1 MNLTDTHTHLYLDA
15 FETDRQQVVERSI
28 AQGVT
33 SMLLPNI
40 DNGSLDALIA
50 LSDQYPGHCFPMVG
64 LHPTS
69 VRTDYEAELEK
80 LFSRFEERRF
90 IAIGEIGIDLYWDRT
105 FFPQQQSAFRIQ
117 LEFALKTGLPV
128 VIHSRDSFDAIMS
141 ILVDYKNS
149 GLSGVFHC
157 FTGTLEEA
165 QRAVDAGFKL
175 GIGGV
180 VTFKNSGL
188 DKVVKEIE
196 LKHLLLETD
205 SPFLA
210 PLPFRGKRNESAYIN
225 LIANK
230 LSEIKQ
236 LTKEEVARATTQN
249 AIDLFNLTE
258 HE

>member
-15 FETDRQQVVERSI
+15 FDNDRQEVVERAI
-28 AQGVT
+28 EQGVT
-33 SMLLPNI
+33 TMLLPNI
-40 DNGSLDALIA
+40 DHGSLDALIG
-50 LSDQYPGHCFPMVG
+50 LCDRFPGHCFPMVG

-69 VRTDYEAELEK
+69 VGADYETELEK
-80 LFSRFEERRF
+80 LFSRYEEQAF
-90 IAIGEIGIDLYWDRT
+90 IAIGEIGIDLYWDKT
-105 FFPQQQSAFRIQ
+105 FFQQQQNAFRIQ
-117 LEFALKTGLPV
+117 IEFALDKGLPL

-141 ILVDYKNS
+141 ILVDYKNT

-165 QRAVDAGFKL
+165 QRSIDFGFKL

-196 LKHLLLETD
+196 LEHLVLETD

-210 PLPFRGKRNESAYIN
+210 PVPFRGKRNESTYIN
-225 LIANK
+225 LIANQV
-230 LSEIKQ
+230 SEIKQ
-236 LTKEEVARATTQN
+236 LTKEEVARATTEN
-249 AIDLFNLTE
+249 ANELFNLTE